1 MCAAK
6 DAALKAAGADE
17 PETKPFSF
25 PSWGRDPS
33 QGSSE
38 PSPAHQQLP
47 VTPAQTSCNTSTC
60 SFLLACSPTESSAF
74 INMAK

>member
-17 PETKPFSF
+17 PATKPFSF
-25 PSWGRDPS
+25 PSWGSDPS

-38 PSPAHQQLP
+38 PSPACHEQLVSPAHKMFHQIYLQIY
-47 VTPAQTSCNTSTC
+47 A
-60 SFLLACSPTESSAF
+60 
-74 INMAK
+74 